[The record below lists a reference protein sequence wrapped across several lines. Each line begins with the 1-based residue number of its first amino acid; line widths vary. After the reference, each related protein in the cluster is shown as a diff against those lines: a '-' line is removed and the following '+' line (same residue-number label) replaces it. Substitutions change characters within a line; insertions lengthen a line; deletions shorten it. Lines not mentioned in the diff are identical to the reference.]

1 LKGRTGIFFYILGGY
16 VLLQFAWWAYHLIEL
31 TQINQIA
38 DKDVSRKVL
47 MILSEGLVFFL
58 IIIIG
63 LWQIRKSIKKELTLS
78 QRQNN
83 FLLSVTHELKSPLAA
98 NKLFLQTLRKR
109 KLNETQQSDIL
120 DKAIIENS
128 RLELMIDNIL
138 NAARIE
144 HSKIYLQK
152 QEFSLNELIYQVTER
167 FEKNLEFENI
177 STQIE
182 DELTVTADR
191 LMIETI
197 LTNLIENAIKYG
209 GDQCKIFVK
218 LSRENNCTIIAV
230 IDDGKGVDPSLEKD
244 LFSKFVR
251 SGNEET
257 RETKGTGLGLY
268 ISREFAILNKAKL
281 TYSKAIPKGSEFK
294 LIFES

>member
-1 LKGRTGIFFYILGGY
+1 MKGRTGIFFYILGGY